1 MCLGASFGGLLL
13 LFGGLWPATPIGV
26 LVGGVVGAVSG
37 VVVGTVNGVVLR
49 ALSGTPVLGS
59 TARDRRERA
68 TLVAAATTGSAGL
81 AFHMLLFGSVPGLA
95 ARVFLVYLPATAATV
110 TAGWLSWRLPPAA

>member
-1 MCLGASFGGLLL
+1 
-13 LFGGLWPATPIGV
+13 LWPATPIGV

-37 VVVGTVNGVVLR
+37 LVVGAVNGVVLR
-49 ALSGTPVLGS
+49 ALSSTAILGS
-59 TARDRRERA
+59 TAPDRRERA

-95 ARVFLVYLPATAATV
+95 ARVLLVYLPATAAAL
-110 TAGWLSWRLPPAA
+110 TAGRLSRRLPLGS